1 MRIVLLS
8 VGKLKPGPERVLADD
23 YLERAKGGARE
34 IGLSGPDMREL
45 AVSRLAR
52 IDERRAEEAKSVLAA
67 CAPGS
72 RLALLDE
79 RGQMVGSE
87 EFAADIRRAR
97 DGGAPAYVVAIGG
110 PDGFDQTC
118 RDRAGLVAAF
128 GRVTWPHQLMRAMAA
143 EQIYRATTILRG
155 HPYHRA

>member
-1 MRIVLLS
+1 MRIVLLA
-8 VGKLKPGPERVLADD
+8 VGKLKPGPERELADS
-23 YLERAKGGARE
+23 YLARAKASARDC
-34 IGLSGPDMREL
+34 GLSGLDSCEIAL
-45 AVSRLAR
+45 SRLAGA
-52 IDERRAEEAKSVLAA
+52 DERKAEEGRAVLAA
-67 CAPGS
+67 APPGA

-79 RGQMVGSE
+79 RGQSLGSE
-87 EFAADIRRAR
+87 AFAADIGKAR

-110 PDGFDQTC
+110 PDGFDPAC
-118 RDRAGLVAAF
+118 REKGGLLLSF